1 VGETMKGTKDMDR
14 EELNTIG
21 QKLFAAAMRD
31 AKERGE
37 TVMEGG
43 HDEHAWRTLT
53 GRELILAATDY
64 FDAAIA

>member
-1 VGETMKGTKDMDR
+1 MDQ
-14 EELNTIG
+14 EELKAVG
-21 QKLFAAAMRD
+21 QKLFAAAMRLAEQD
-31 AKERGE
+31 GE

-43 HDEHAWRTLT
+43 DDEHAWRTLT